1 MHDLATIQRMN
12 AEAVAA
18 QDEVLGSIDIKDWL
32 DDAND
37 YSSKG
42 TDHVQVAITSHDSS
56 GRVINMTDF
65 RITPQQARAMFF
77 AIAGAEE

>member
-1 MHDLATIQRMN
+1 MRDLATIQRMN

-32 DDAND
+32 DDAAD
-37 YSSKG
+37 YSSAG
-42 TDHVQVAITSHDSS
+42 TNHVQVAITSHDDR